1 MKKIFTGMLL
11 HRHIPKFDLKMK
23 LTTFL
28 LIVSL
33 FEIQANSYAQGTKLT
48 LNLENASIEQIFDEI
63 ESISEFRFL
72 YESAQIDLNR
82 KVTLRI
88 EGKKIADVLALLFD
102 HTNIAYKTR
111 NRQVIL
117 TRKAMNRAAPLK
129 VSGSALDEESS
140 VQSQITGVV
149 TDADGAPLPGA
160 NILEKGTTNGTQ
172 TDFDGKFVLDIAD
185 DSAVL
190 VISYIGFATKEVS
203 VNGQSNITIGLI
215 EDAAGLEEVVVVG
228 YGTVRKK
235 DLTGSVASVKGTDLE
250 KTPTNTFVQALQGK
264 ASGVDIRAASNA
276 PGGGIRI
283 RVRGTNSINASS
295 QPLYV
300 VDGFPIDNGN
310 TTPEAGGNRASASDP
325 LTSISPAEIASIQVL
340 KDASATA
347 IYGARGANG
356 VVIVTTKRG
365 GIGKAKIDFEYS
377 TSISSVRKKLDLANA
392 EELAILTNEWAINN
406 NQPLIYDGVNKPFP
420 EDLGEGTDWQDQIF
434 RSAITNNYNLTVSG
448 GREGTR
454 YLVSGNYMDQD
465 GIIIESNFKR
475 AGLKFNL
482 DQDLGK
488 RLKFGMNANIT
499 RTINDAVDS
508 DGGGYQNDTPLWNAL
523 ATTPVIPVT
532 DSEGNYVHNH
542 DETVKVLENPVSIAK
557 TRTDIT
563 YATRVL
569 SNAFLQYQ
577 LFNGLSFKANF
588 GADLINS
595 KRNAYTPTTAE
606 TQALPNKGIASVG
619 NVQRTNLLAEY
630 TFNYNRS
637 FGDRHRLDAV
647 IGYTYQNNKLESV
660 FSRTDDF
667 FTDLVE
673 FNNLELGSDPRP
685 SKSGATKTALLSYLG
700 RVNYVFADKYIATAS
715 IRRDGSSKFGTG
727 KKWGV
732 FPSGAIAWRLV
743 EEDFIKNLNV
753 FSALKLRGSYGLTG
767 NESIGAYN
775 SLALYAA
782 TNQPIIG
789 GVPVVGLAPNRI
801 NNPDL
806 KWERTKQTDVGL
818 EMGLF
823 EGRLNL
829 EAGYYVKTT
838 EDLLLSVAIPTQSGY
853 TTSVQNIGKVEN
865 RGFEFDLGMNHTFGK
880 LTWNSNFNISF
891 NRNKLLELPEGT
903 DELINGIGRGETAYG
918 QSIAQVGKPLGQ
930 FFGYRFDGIWE
941 SEEEIVAGGNSV
953 GGVNRVGLPKY
964 RDLNGDGFNRN
975 LDDKEVVGDPNP
987 DFIYGFTNSFAF
999 KNLNLSIYINGSQ
1012 GNDLANMNTIGLFAQ
1027 PQKHNVLQKAFDE
1040 RWQGPGTGNTIEAPL
1055 TNAGEWKNFSDRN
1068 VEDGSYL
1075 RVKTINLSY
1084 NLPIDELGLDWCRSA
1099 QLFIA
1104 ADNLI
1109 TVTNYSGFDPEVD
1122 LYASNNVSFGVD
1134 NGAYPSSRSFRI
1146 GMKLGF

>member
-1 MKKIFTGMLL
+1 MK
-11 HRHIPKFDLKMK
+11 
-23 LTTFL
+23 
-28 LIVSL
+28 
-33 FEIQANSYAQGTKLT
+33 TKL
-48 LNLENASIEQIFDEI
+48 LEGVPLFLRKILILTMRSFIFFFTIISFGFSSEYGFSQNEKVRFDNDASLTIEEILEVIKKQTDYNFIYRSDLFKNSPKIRIDKGTVKIEQ
-63 ESISEFRFL
+63 L
-72 YESAQIDLNR
+72 LNR
-82 KVTLRI
+82 CAELTEFEFQFAKDNAIFL
-88 EGKKIADVLALLFD
+88 KK
-102 HTNIAYKTR
+102 
-111 NRQVIL
+111 
-117 TRKAMNRAAPLK
+117 RAKNLVK
-129 VSGSALDEESS
+129 KEVQFTVSGTVSDS
-140 VQSQITGVV
+140 
-149 TDADGAPLPGA
+149 DGLPLAGA
-160 NILEKGTTNGTQ
+160 NIIEKGTTNGTQ
-172 TDFDGKFVLDIAD
+172 TDFDGNFVLDITD
-185 DSAVL
+185 GTAVL
-190 VISYIGFATKEVS
+190 VVSYIGFATKEVN
-203 VNGQSNITIGLI
+203 VNGQSNISINLA
-215 EDAAGLEEVVVVG
+215 EDAAGLDEVVVVG

-235 DLTGSVASVKGTDLE
+235 DLTGSVASVKGSDLE
-250 KTPTNTFVQALQGK
+250 KTPANTFVQSLQGK

-300 VDGFPIDNGN
+300 VDGFPIDNSN

-325 LTSISPAEIASIQVL
+325 LTSISSSEIASIEVL

-365 GIGKAKIDFEYS
+365 GAGKAKIDFEYS
-377 TSISSVRKKLDLANA
+377 TTISSVRKKLDLANA
-392 EELAILTNEWAINN
+392 EELAILTNEWATNN
-406 NQPLIYDGVNKPFP
+406 NQPLIYDGINKPLP
-420 EDLGEGTDWQDQIF
+420 GDLGEGTDWQDQIF

-488 RLKFGMNANIT
+488 RMKFGMNANIT

-532 DSEGNYVHNH
+532 DSDGNYVHNH

-557 TRTDIT
+557 TRTDLT
-563 YATRVL
+563 YTTRVL
-569 SNAFLQYQ
+569 SNAFLQYEI
-577 LFNGLSFKANF
+577 LNGLSFKANF

-606 TQALPNKGIASVG
+606 TQALPNNGIASVG
-619 NVQRTNLLAEY
+619 TLQRTNLLAEY
-630 TFNYNRS
+630 TFNYNKTI
-637 FGDRHRLDAV
+637 GDRHRLDAV
-647 IGYTYQNNKLESV
+647 IGYTYQSNKLESV

-667 FTDLVE
+667 FTDLVQ

-685 SKSGATKTALLSYLG
+685 SKSGATESALLSYLG
-700 RVNYVFADKYIATAS
+700 RVNYVFDDKYIITGS

-732 FPSGAIAWRLV
+732 FPSGAVAWRLV

-782 TNQPIIG
+782 TSQPIIG

-818 EMGLF
+818 EMGF
-823 EGRLNL
+823 FDGHLNL

-853 TTSVQNIGKVEN
+853 STSVQNIGKVEN
-865 RGFEFDLGMNHTFGK
+865 RGFEFDLGMNHNFGK
-880 LTWNSNFNISF
+880 LSWNSNFNISF

-918 QSIAQVGKPLGQ
+918 FSIARVGEPLGQ

-941 SEEEIVAGGNSV
+941 SEEEILAGGNSV

-964 RDLNGDGFNRN
+964 RDLNGDGFKQN
-975 LDDKEVVGDPNP
+975 LDDREVVGNPNP
-987 DFIYGFTNSFAF
+987 DFIYGFTNSFSY
-999 KNLNLSIYINGSQ
+999 KNLSLSVFINGSQ
-1012 GNDLANMNTIGLFAQ
+1012 GNDLANMNTIGLYAQ

-1040 RWQGPGTGNTIEAPL
+1040 RWQGPGTGSTIEAPL

-1084 NLPIDELGLDWCRSA
+1084 NLPIDNLGLQWFRSA
-1099 QLFIA
+1099 QLYIA

-1122 LYASNNVSFGVD
+1122 LYASSNVSFGVD